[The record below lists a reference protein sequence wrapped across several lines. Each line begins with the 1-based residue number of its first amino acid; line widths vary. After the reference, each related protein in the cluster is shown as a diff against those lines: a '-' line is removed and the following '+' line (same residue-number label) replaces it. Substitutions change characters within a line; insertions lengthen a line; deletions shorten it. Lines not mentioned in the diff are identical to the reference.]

1 MLRTR
6 KWIRFY
12 DFEVVYEINPWMGG
26 QFANTDSCGVND
38 IIASAMEEHGHFG
51 ESLDLA
57 GGPGFLKHSTG
68 GAGSPSLSFQPDICG
83 AKQSTQACSSLVRQ
97 Y

>member
-1 MLRTR
+1 MSRRPGTIFPTC

-26 QFANTDSCGVND
+26 QFANTDSCGVDD

-51 ESLDLA
+51 ES
-57 GGPGFLKHSTG
+57 
-68 GAGSPSLSFQPDICG
+68 
-83 AKQSTQACSSLVRQ
+83 
-97 Y
+97 